1 MPDYGIF
8 VGFGIPV
15 RGREA
20 KSLEVFNEALQYYAR
35 LEQEGTIDSFEA
47 VFLEPHGGDLG
58 GFILLRGDRAKL
70 SLVRTDR
77 EFERL
82 TTRAN
87 LVVEHVGVTG
97 ATLGDGMGEAMGMF
111 QDAVGELA

>member
-8 VGFGIPV
+8 VGFGTPV

-20 KSLEVFNEALQYYAR
+20 KSLEVFNEALQWYAQ
-35 LEQEGTIDSFEA
+35 LEQEGTIESFEA

-58 GFILLRGDRAKL
+58 GFILLRGDREKL
-70 SLVRTDR
+70 SKLRSSA
-77 EFERL
+77 EFERQ

-87 LVVEHVGVTG
+87 LVVDGIGTIG
-97 ATLGDGMGEAMGMF
+97 ATLGDGIGEAMGMF
-111 QDAVGELA
+111 QDAIRDLT

>member
-8 VGFGIPV
+8 VGFGAPT

-35 LEQEGTIDSFEA
+35 LEQEGKIGSFEA

-70 SLVRTDR
+70 SQLRASA
-77 EFERL
+77 EFERM
-82 TTRAN
+82 TTRAS
-87 LVVEHVGVTG
+87 LVVDRIGITG
-97 ATLGDGMGEAMGMF
+97 ATLGDGMGESMGMF
-111 QDAVGELA
+111 QDAIRDLA

>member
-8 VGFGIPV
+8 VGFGPPA

-20 KSLEVFNEALQYYAR
+20 KSLEVFNEAMQYYAR
-35 LEQEGTIDSFEA
+35 LEQEGTIESFEA

-58 GFILLRGDRAKL
+58 GFFLLRGEREKL
-70 SLVRTDR
+70 SRLKTST

-82 TTRAN
+82 TLRAS
-87 LVVEHVGVTG
+87 LVVDHIGTIG
-97 ATLGDGMGEAMGMF
+97 ATLGDSMGEAMGIF
-111 QDAVGELA
+111 QEAVQDLT